1 MVYAVID
8 TNVIVSSLL
17 TKNPLSP
24 VMLVMHELFAGKVQL
39 FVNDAIL
46 AEYREVLSRPKFE
59 LDKKA
64 VDETLE
70 NIKNLCINVDAPQS
84 GVELPDPKDIVF
96 YDVALACRDR
106 DASLVTGN
114 TKHFPGVP
122 FVVTPREFL
131 EILAK
136 NSV

>member
-39 FVNDAIL
+39 LVDAIL
-46 AEYREVLSRPKFE
+46 AEYKEVLSRPKFE
-59 LDKKA
+59 LDEKA
-64 VDETLE
+64 VCETLE
-70 NIKNLCINVDAPQS
+70 NIKSLCINVDAPES
-84 GVELPDPKDIVF
+84 GVVLPDPKDIVF
-96 YDVALACRDR
+96 YDVALACRDK
-106 DASLVTGN
+106 DASLVMGN
-114 TKHFPGVP
+114 TKHFPGVS

-131 EILAK
+131 EILVK
-136 NSV
+136 EGV

>member
-1 MVYAVID
+1 VVYAVVD

-39 FVNDAIL
+39 LVNDAIL
-46 AEYREVLSRPKFE
+46 AEYKEVLSRPKFH
-59 LDKKA
+59 LDEIA
-64 VDETLE
+64 INRTLDS
-70 NIKNLCINVDAPQS
+70 IQRLSINVDAPES
-84 GVELPDPKDIVF
+84 GVELPDPKDVVF
-96 YDVALACRDR
+96 YDVALACRDK

-136 NSV
+136 EGL

>member
-1 MVYAVID
+1 MVYAVVD

-39 FVNDAIL
+39 LVNDAIL
-46 AEYREVLSRPKFE
+46 AEYKEVLSRPKFH
-59 LDKKA
+59 LDEIA
-64 VDETLE
+64 INRTLDS
-70 NIKNLCINVDAPQS
+70 IQRLSINVDAPES
-84 GVELPDPKDIVF
+84 GVELPDPKDVVF
-96 YDVALACRDR
+96 YDVALACRDK

-136 NSV
+136 EGL